1 LKKLETTI
9 SIKNNTLVLIPE
21 KAIFWQEEKAL
32 IVADLHIGKANHFRK
47 SGLAVP
53 EAANKE
59 NFEKL
64 LSCMMAYKP
73 EKVIFA
79 GDLFHSAYNQAWEEV
94 GEFLQNYKHI
104 QFYLTVG
111 NHDVLSLHQ
120 YEKFGLH
127 VVERYS
133 KNGIEITHH
142 PEILT
147 NGNYN
152 LAGHIHPGFRLTG
165 KAKQTITLPC
175 FYFGEKNGILPA
187 FGTFTGL
194 SKIEIKDND
203 QLYVITNQTIL
214 KVA

>member
-1 LKKLETTI
+1 MKNSETII
-9 SIKNNTLVLIPE
+9 SIQDNSFFLLGE

-32 IVADLHIGKANHFRK
+32 VVADLHIGKANHFRK

-64 LSCMMAYKP
+64 LKCMLTYRP
-73 EKVIFA
+73 QKVIFA

-94 GEFLQNYKHI
+94 GDFLSNFKSI
-104 QFYLTVG
+104 QFYLTIG

-127 VVERYS
+127 VVERYA

-142 PEILT
+142 PEISID
-147 NGNYN
+147 GNYN

-165 KAKQTITLPC
+165 KAKQAITLPC

-187 FGTFTGL
+187 FGSFTGL
-194 SKIEIKDND
+194 SKIEIKNND
-203 QLYVITNQTIL
+203 QLYVITNEAII
-214 KVA
+214 KVT